1 MNLINKFEL
10 DKILYKKNLEKYS
23 DEIFNEILNI
33 AKNGLENKIKEL
45 KNKERVDKNDD
56 NKPKIKAAEYLS
68 KTEIEILPK
77 WVKNDIDK
85 AVIIGESKQVIQLK
99 NGKKYHLKNKLND
112 LSGAEWN
119 YFLNSVLCTRYKT
132 SGEESYAHD
141 IRKVHPSPKPPQL
154 MKDIISFF
162 TKENELVFDYF
173 AGVGGTLLGSSLCNR
188 KAIGFDLSSHYR
200 EIYQKANE
208 KLGLQEQTFICGDSL
223 ELLKDNGFMQNLFK
237 NELSSLILI
246 DPPYGDMLSRPKT
259 GEALKQR
266 KDTSPTPF
274 TNLKNDLGNM
284 DWQEFLVKFKQS
296 VEYSIKYLKKGGH
309 VVVFIKDLQPK
320 EKKDNLLHADIIRT
334 LNTID
339 NLNYIGNRLWADLS
353 VNLYP
358 YGYPFSFVANQI
370 HQFILI
376 FKKI

>member
-1 MNLINKFEL
+1 MKLIH
-10 DKILYKKNLEKYS
+10 KKKLEKYS
-23 DEIFNEILNI
+23 DDIYEYIESVARNSFD
-33 AKNGLENKIKEL
+33 AKIREL
-45 KNKERVDKNDD
+45 KNKERIDKNDES
-56 NKPKIKAAEYLS
+56 KSKIKATEYLS
-68 KTEIEILPK
+68 EFEINKLPK
-77 WVKNDIDK
+77 WVKESIDT
-85 AVIIGESKQVIQLK
+85 AYVIGDSKQVVLTK
-99 NGKKYHLKNKLND
+99 GGKKYHLKNKLND

-132 SGEESYAHD
+132 SGDESYAHD
-141 IRKVHPSPKPPQL
+141 IRKTHPSPKPPQL

-188 KAIGFDLSSHYR
+188 KAIGFDLSAYYK
-200 EIYQKANE
+200 EIYQKANTSLNL
-208 KLGLQEQTFICGDSL
+208 KEQSFICGDSL
-223 ELLKDNGFMQNLFK
+223 ELLKNSDFMQSLFEK
-237 NELSSLILI
+237 ELASLILI

-259 GEALKQR
+259 GEALKQG
-266 KDTSPTPF
+266 KDASPTPF

-296 VEYSIKYLKKGGH
+296 VECSIKYLKKGGH
-309 VVVFIKDLQPK
+309 FVVFIKDLQPK
-320 EKKDNLLHADIIRT
+320 EKKDNLLHADIIRA

-370 HQFILI
+370 HQYILI